1 MIRPVTLVL
10 TAAACICAACARN
23 GSQTESPNELRARA
37 TVHAAGSDAAVED
50 ARRLLHL
57 LDSNAIRAL
66 RDARGPAGVAWQSDP
81 AAESR
86 RVEELLATEHA
97 ARAVLVDTFGDAVRQ
112 SPAFW
117 YLFTP
122 LIDRMPELDS
132 DRQIAIHDLER
143 RFVASAAGD
152 VARPSFA
159 DHLAGVRATAGDAI
173 ALEYALRTSPLAA
186 ELRNSGIDLSE
197 QEFRYAYEALS
208 TQSVAGDGMA
218 IVEARRGLRTRLGD
232 RRFAR
237 LWALRDPRF
246 ARLRTVAARFDLHEE
261 KLIAGYAVLMDTQD
275 SMLATALRSDNAEAA
290 SQQQLRTL
298 HESGRRKLTEIV
310 GSSAADAM
318 MRAFA
323 SAAELPR
330 GG

>member
-23 GSQTESPNELRARA
+23 GSQTANPDALRPPA
-37 TVHAAGSDAAVED
+37 TVYAAGSDAAVD
-50 ARRLLHL
+50 GARRLLHL
-57 LDSNAIRAL
+57 LDGDAMLAL
-66 RDARGPAGVAWQSDP
+66 RDARRPAGVAWQNDP
-81 AAESR
+81 AAESA
-86 RVEELLATEHA
+86 RVEELLAAEQA
-97 ARAVLVDTFGDAVRQ
+97 ARAALLDTFGDAARQ

-122 LIDRMPELDS
+122 LLDRMPELDS

-159 DHLAGVRATAGDAI
+159 DHLAGVRAATGDAI

-186 ELRNSGIDLSE
+186 ELRNSEIDLSE

-208 TQSVAGDGMA
+208 TGSATGDGMA
-218 IVEARRGLRTRLGD
+218 LVEARLGLRTRLGD

-246 ARLRTVAARFDLHEE
+246 ARLRTVAARFDLHDD

-275 SMLATALRSDNAEAA
+275 SMLATALRGDNDEAA

-298 HESGRRKLTEIV
+298 HEGGRRKLTEIV
-310 GSSAADAM
+310 GSAAADAM

-323 SAAELPR
+323 SAVDLPR
-330 GG
+330 SG

>member
-1 MIRPVTLVL
+1 MIRPVTLAL
-10 TAAACICAACARN
+10 TAAVCVCAACARN
-23 GSQTESPNELRARA
+23 GAQIPNPDDLRTRAGPRTASPNA
-37 TVHAAGSDAAVED
+37 SDD

-57 LDSNAIRAL
+57 LDSDAIRAL
-66 RDARGPAGVAWQSDP
+66 RNAMRPAGVAWRSDP
-81 AAESR
+81 AAESQ
-86 RVEELLATEHA
+86 RVEELLGSEHA
-97 ARAVLVDTFGDAVRQ
+97 ARAALIDTFGEGVRR
-112 SPAFW
+112 SPALW

-132 DRQIAIHDLER
+132 DRQIAIYDLER
-143 RFVASAAGD
+143 RFIASAAGD
-152 VARPSFA
+152 GARASFA
-159 DHLAGVRATAGDAI
+159 DHLAGVRRTAGDAV

-208 TQSVAGDGMA
+208 TGAVAGDGMA
-218 IVEARRGLRTRLGD
+218 LVEVRRGLRSRLGD

-246 ARLRTVAARFDLHEE
+246 AQLKTVAARFNLHDD
-261 KLIAGYAVLMDTQD
+261 KLIAAYAELMDTLD
-275 SMLATALRSDNAEAA
+275 SMFMTVLRGDDAEAT

-298 HESGRRKLTEIV
+298 HEGGRRRLTEIV

-323 SAAELPR
+323 SAAKPPR